1 MNRQIEFVLD
11 GWVGVGVGWEVLR
24 FLFGDF
30 YLVNLGFDFE

>member
-1 MNRQIEFVLD
+1 MD
-11 GWVGVGVGWEVLR
+11 GLGFGVGFGWEVLR